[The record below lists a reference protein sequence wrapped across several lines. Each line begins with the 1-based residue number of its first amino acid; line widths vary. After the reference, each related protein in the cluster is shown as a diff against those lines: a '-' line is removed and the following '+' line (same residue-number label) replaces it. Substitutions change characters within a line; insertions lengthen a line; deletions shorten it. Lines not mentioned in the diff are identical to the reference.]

1 MQVSERNIPKEWPG
15 STLFTLSD
23 ILPFRGG
30 YMVSFP
36 ELAYSR
42 LIRVS
47 VLVISDFFSFDGDF
61 LECIL
66 TGVYLLNKV
75 IDNGLFN

>member
-1 MQVSERNIPKEWPG
+1 
-15 STLFTLSD
+15 
-23 ILPFRGG
+23 
-30 YMVSFP
+30 MVIFP